1 MSPLVRSMLMVFVA
15 SVIGSFGMAF
25 LKMGANRLTKSI
37 WSFLNTRLIFGVAL
51 FLGSSAIYVAGIKGG
66 QLSVLYPMVSLGYV
80 WGLVWAKIFFNEPLT
95 KQKFAGL
102 GLILLGVF
110 FVGLGSQDS
119 QPSSRATTASQQVQ
133 SH

>member
-1 MSPLVRSMLMVFVA
+1 MSPLLRSMLLVFGA
-15 SVIGSFGMAF
+15 SVVGSFGMAF

-37 WSFLNTRLIFGVAL
+37 WSFLNGPLIFGIVL
-51 FLGSSAIYVAGIKGG
+51 FLGSSVMYVAGIKGG

-102 GLILLGVF
+102 ALILLGVF
-110 FVGLGSQDS
+110 FVGLGS
-119 QPSSRATTASQQVQ
+119 R
-133 SH
+133 

>member
-1 MSPLVRSMLMVFVA
+1 MSPLVRSMLMVFGA
-15 SVIGSFGMAF
+15 SVVGSFGMAF

-37 WSFLNTRLIFGVAL
+37 WSVINPQLIFGVAL
-51 FLGSSAIYVAGIKGG
+51 FLGSSVLYVVAIKGG

-80 WGLVWAKIFFNEPLT
+80 WGLVWAKIFFDEPLT

-110 FVGLGSQDS
+110 FVGLGSQ
-119 QPSSRATTASQQVQ
+119 
-133 SH
+133 